1 MSSNTP
7 EERAKEDR
15 QAWDFYFAE
24 AYANS
29 ARYRAATIGTRVHT
43 ADTTADELLEKCA
56 VTADKMLAIRR
67 KRFE

>member
-29 ARYRAATIGTRVHT
+29 ARFRAATIGNRVNT
-43 ADTTADELLEKCA
+43 ANSTLEETLEKCA
-56 VTADKMLAIRR
+56 ETADKMLAIRR
-67 KRFE
+67 KRFD